1 MHAFT
6 ELEKKMQII
15 VFHTLFGKKEK
26 NDIETY
32 LQQKIMKMLT
42 FIILR
47 IWWNKSRRDDEIF
60 LNVFLLWFDLLE

>member
-15 VFHTLFGKKEK
+15 VFHTLFCKKEK

-47 IWWNKSRRDDEIF
+47 IWWNKSRRDDEMF